1 MSARDTHVVD
11 HLAEPGK
18 GRPFTV
24 FTPEGVPLEFRIAP
38 AGYRLVAFMID
49 AGILFFAHLLLW
61 LAAHLSAS
69 VEAISLV
76 LIGSF
81 LLRNFYFM
89 WFEQRWQGRTPGK
102 RARGLRVIDAGGGEL
117 TTESII
123 VRNLT
128 RDLEIFVPLTLTL
141 IPYALWPSAP
151 GWAAMAA
158 LAWLLVLVSM
168 PLFNRQRRRVGDLA
182 AGTVVV
188 LSPKTILR
196 PDLADPAAARE
207 PAIEEEEETGIAPS
221 GSPGRR
227 IFTEHHLSHYGI
239 YELQVL
245 EKVLRDPPD
254 WSSKRTLREIS
265 TKVRDKIGW
274 EPSEPNP
281 QAFLEDFYAAQRAYL
296 ERKMLLGKRREDKFD
311 TAE

>member
-1 MSARDTHVVD
+1 MSARDAQAVD
-11 HLAEPGK
+11 HLAEPAK
-18 GRPFTV
+18 GRPFTL

-49 AGILFFAHLLLW
+49 AAILFVAHLFLW
-61 LAAHLSAS
+61 FAAYLSAS
-69 VEAISLV
+69 LEGISIM

-81 LLRNFYFM
+81 FLRNFYFM

-117 TTESII
+117 TTESIV

-128 RDLEIFVPLTLTL
+128 RDVEVFVPLTL
-141 IPYALWPSAP
+141 IVAPYTLWPAAP

-158 LAWLLVLVSM
+158 LIWILVLALM
-168 PLFNRQRRRVGDLA
+168 PLLNHQRRRVGDLA
-182 AGTVVV
+182 AGTVVI

-196 PDLADPAAARE
+196 PDLADSAAA
-207 PAIEEEEETGIAPS
+207 
-221 GSPGRR
+221 GSPISEKEGAPGIVPLARTKQR
-227 IFTEHHLSHYGI
+227 TFADHHLSHYGI

-245 EKVLRDPPD
+245 EKVLRNPPD

-265 TKVRDKIGW
+265 AKVREKIGW
-274 EPSEPNP
+274 EHSEPNP

-311 TAE
+311 TEE

>member
-1 MSARDTHVVD
+1 MSARDTHVID
-11 HLAEPGK
+11 HLVEPGK

-49 AGILFFAHLLLW
+49 AGTLFFAHLLLW
-61 LAAHLSAS
+61 LAARLSAGL
-69 VEAISLV
+69 EGISIM

-89 WFEQRWQGRTPGK
+89 WFEQLWQGRTPGK

-128 RDLEIFVPLTLTL
+128 REIEIFAPLVLL
-141 IPYALWPSAP
+141 LAPYALWPGAP
-151 GWAAMAA
+151 GWATLAA
-158 LAWLLVLVSM
+158 LIWILVLAFL
-168 PLFNRQRRRVGDLA
+168 PLFNRQRRRLGDLA

-196 PDLADPAAARE
+196 PDLADTGAARE
-207 PAIEEEEETGIAPS
+207 PAIEEEGAPGMARDGRTGQ
-221 GSPGRR
+221 RT
-227 IFTEHHLSHYGI
+227 FTEHHLSHYGI

-265 TKVRDKIGW
+265 TKVQEKIGW